1 MAPTNLDI
9 SKLRDD
15 VTGTVI
21 PPDDPAYDEARTI
34 FVGDIDRHPAVIV
47 KVADDED
54 VRTVVRLAR
63 ETGFELAVRS
73 GGHSG
78 AGHSTT
84 EGGIVLDLRHMTAI
98 EIDADDRTAW
108 AETGLTAADYTT
120 ITNEA
125 GLATGFGDTGSVGVG
140 GITLGGGVGFL
151 VRKHGM
157 TIDSL
162 LAADVVAADGR
173 LLRVDGDSHP
183 DLFWA
188 IRGGGGNLGVATRFH
203 FRLHPVDTVVGGML
217 FLPATAEVI
226 EGFMA
231 EAARAPEGLSTIA
244 NAMVAPPMPF
254 LPEEV
259 EGKPMLMAFLAYA
272 GDTEAGERALA
283 PFRSLAEPLADM
295 VRPMPYPE
303 MFPPDPEDYH
313 PTAASWT
320 GFADSIGAKE
330 SQAIVERLDVPAG
343 MLRVVQLRG
352 LGGEM
357 ARVPNDAT
365 AFAHR
370 DRRIMV
376 NVASIYETEGDRAGS
391 EAWVNDTVEFVRQ
404 GEPAAY
410 VNFLVDEGEER
421 IHQAYPGETWDRL
434 REVKSAYDPDNLFR
448 LNQNVPPAS

>member
-1 MAPTNLDI
+1 
-9 SKLRDD
+9 
-15 VTGTVI
+15 
-21 PPDDPAYDEARTI
+21 
-34 FVGDIDRHPAVIV
+34 VIV

-162 LAADVVAADGR
+162 LAADVVAADGQ

-217 FLPATAEVI
+217 FLPATTEVI

-231 EAARAPEGLSTIA
+231 EAARAPEELSTIA

-259 EGKPMLMAFLAYA
+259 EGKPMVMAFLAYA
-272 GDTEAGERALA
+272 GEIEAGERALA

-313 PTAASWT
+313 PAAASWT

-330 SQAIVERLDVPAG
+330 SQAIMERLDVPAG
-343 MLRVVQLRG
+343 MLRVVQLRE

-421 IHQAYPGETWDRL
+421 IHQAYPGKTWDRL